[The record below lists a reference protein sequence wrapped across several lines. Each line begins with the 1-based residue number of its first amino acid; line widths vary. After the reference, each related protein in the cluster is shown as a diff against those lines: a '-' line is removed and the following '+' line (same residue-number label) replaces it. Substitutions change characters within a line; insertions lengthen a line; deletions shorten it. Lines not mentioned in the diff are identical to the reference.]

1 MKLSVKRACHACMHV
16 LTVLIRL
23 GLQVGM
29 DPSEAALSFA
39 ANGEYKAA
47 GNLFWIDLLW
57 SS

>member
-1 MKLSVKRACHACMHV
+1 MHV

-23 GLQVGM
+23 GLQVAM
-29 DPSEAALSFA
+29 DPCEAALSFA

-47 GNLFWIDLLW
+47 GILFWIDLLW